1 MKWKII
7 LENLIN
13 DCAAG
18 NGHAENMGRLP
29 LSR

>member
-1 MKWKII
+1 MEDYFGK
-7 LENLIN
+7 LIN